1 MLSFCQPALRP
12 PSFFFFND
20 TATTEIYTLSLH
32 DALPIS
38 RRESV
43 RARAPAGEPGSGR
56 RARPGPSPRGGPA
69 HPSARL
75 LCGGPEHLPQ
85 LGEGEGLVE
94 VGATEALEEAE
105 GVAAHRV
112 TGGEDDAL
120 GRAGVL
126 TRQLVVHVAAA
137 EVGHPQV
144 ADDDVEG
151 PYQRA
156 LERVLAV
163 ARHLD
168 RVPPALERGAHEIG
182 RAHV

>member
-1 MLSFCQPALRP
+1 MIRRP
-12 PSFFFFND
+12 PRSTLFPY
-20 TATTEIYTLSLH
+20 TTLFRS
-32 DALPIS
+32 
-38 RRESV
+38 
-43 RARAPAGEPGSGR
+43 
-56 RARPGPSPRGGPA
+56 
-69 HPSARL
+69 
-75 LCGGPEHLPQ
+75 
-85 LGEGEGLVE
+85 
-94 VGATEALEEAE
+94 EEAE

-120 GRAGVL
+120 GGAGVL

-168 RVPPALERGAHEIG
+168 RVPPALERGAHVVQDGGLVVHHEDAQLAG
-182 RAHV
+182 RRPGLRCALGLRSGWGGARQLHDERGARARLRFEREPPA